1 MLARP
6 NAGGLASALNEIATA
21 ARVQVDIDDASI
33 PVRDDIRGACE
44 ILGLDPLYLANEG
57 RFVAF
62 VSPRDLPRALEILG
76 AHPPTADARF
86 IGVVGLG
93 TPGLVTLKNRLAV
106 PQVLDLQ
113 SGEQLPRIC

>member
-1 MLARP
+1 MRGMQCVARP

-62 VSPRDLPRALEILG
+62 VSPATSRAPLKSLAPTHRLRTPDLSAWSAS
-76 AHPPTADARF
+76 AHPASSRSRTA
-86 IGVVGLG
+86 
-93 TPGLVTLKNRLAV
+93 
-106 PQVLDLQ
+106 
-113 SGEQLPRIC
+113 